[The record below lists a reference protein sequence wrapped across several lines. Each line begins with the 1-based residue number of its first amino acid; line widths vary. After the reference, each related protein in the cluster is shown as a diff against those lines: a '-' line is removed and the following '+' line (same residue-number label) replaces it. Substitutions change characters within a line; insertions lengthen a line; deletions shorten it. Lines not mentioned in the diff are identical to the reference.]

1 MASPDWRPLR
11 GVDRKRLTEARLNA
25 HYGAQWLARAA
36 RAYIP
41 PRPDD
46 SHTNFGWDDGF
57 DGFTSHPLP
66 DASRLG
72 LRIGDLTL
80 AILPPTGDPIVLPL
94 NRRTEADIRTWL
106 GRQATAKGLDAKALD
121 APPPYEM
128 PAFAIATGG
137 CYSVDAEALRELA
150 DWYADANMML
160 GKLRQDL
167 AARNLNAPP
176 VRCWPHHFDLDAL
189 IFLGSKEP
197 DPVRA
202 MGIGFSPGDE
212 YYGEP
217 YFYVSLDPAPDAI
230 KHAPLPANGHW
241 HTHEFIAAIATA
253 SRIIAA
259 RDQEAETAAFLSAA
273 ADIGIKALG

>member
-1 MASPDWRPLR
+1 MTNPRWRPLR
-11 GVDRKRLTEARLNA
+11 SVDRKRLTGARLNA

-106 GRQATAKGLDAKALD
+106 GRHATAKGLDAQALD
-121 APPPYEM
+121 APLPYEM
-128 PAFAIATGG
+128 PAFAIAAGG
-137 CYSVDAEALRELA
+137 CYSVDAEALGELA
-150 DWYADANMML
+150 DWYADANMLL
-160 GKLRQDL
+160 GKLRRDL

-189 IFLGSKEP
+189 IFFGSKEV
-197 DPVRA
+197 DQVRT

-212 YYGEP
+212 YYDEP
-217 YFYVSLDPAPDAI
+217 YFYVSLHPAPDTT
-230 KHAPLPANGHW
+230 KHAPLPAAGHW
-241 HTHEFIAAIATA
+241 HTHEFVAAIATA
-253 SRIIAA
+253 GRISTAG
-259 RDQEAETAAFLSAA
+259 DQEAETAAFLAA
-273 ADIGIKALG
+273 AAEIGIKTLG

>member
-1 MASPDWRPLR
+1 MTNPRWRPLR
-11 GVDRKRLTEARLNA
+11 SVDRKRLTGARLNA

-46 SHTNFGWDDGF
+46 SHTNFGWDDRF
-57 DGFTSHPLP
+57 DGFTSRPLP

-80 AILPPTGDPIVLPL
+80 AILPPTGGPTVLAL
-94 NRRTEADIRTWL
+94 DRRAEADIRTWL
-106 GRQATAKGLDAKALD
+106 GRHATAKGLDAQALD
-121 APPPYEM
+121 APLPYEM
-128 PAFAIATGG
+128 PAFAIAAGG
-137 CYSVDAEALRELA
+137 CYSVDAEALGELA
-150 DWYADANMML
+150 DWYADANMLL
-160 GKLRQDL
+160 GKLRRDL

-189 IFLGSKEP
+189 IFFGSKEV
-197 DPVRA
+197 DQVRT

-212 YYGEP
+212 YYDEP
-217 YFYVSLDPAPDAI
+217 YFYVSLHPASDAT
-230 KHAPLPANGHW
+230 KHAPLPAAGHW

-253 SRIIAA
+253 SRISTAG
-259 RDQEAETAAFLSAA
+259 DQEAETAAFLAA
-273 ADIGIKALG
+273 AAEIGIKTLG